1 MEYSKLIILTFIVT
15 ALWDNVLRFLS
26 LNNEKINYG
35 FPDFVRYL
43 KPYFQQHT
51 MLSAALIAG
60 FIGATT
66 QPIILYFMK
75 FPSVKSNTIYIFQFM
90 VLSFTISALFGIL
103 MKATKL
109 FPYLDKYYYDNL
121 GTLRGMYLDGISGL
135 IVQSTIL
142 SLLFISDK
150 IKK

>member
-1 MEYSKLIILTFIVT
+1 MEYSNLIILTFIVT
-15 ALWDNVLRFLS
+15 ALWDVVLRFLS
-26 LNNEKINYG
+26 LNNEKINYK

-60 FIGATT
+60 FVGATT

-75 FPSVKSNTIYIFQFM
+75 FPSVKSNIMYILQFM
-90 VLSFTISALFGIL
+90 VLSYIISAFFGIL

-109 FPYLDKYYYDNL
+109 FPHLDKHYYDKL
-121 GTLRGMYLDGISGL
+121 GTLRGMYHDGISGL

-142 SLLFISDK
+142 ILLFISEK
-150 IKK
+150 MK

>member
-1 MEYSKLIILTFIVT
+1 MEYSNLIILTFIIT
-15 ALWDNVLRFLS
+15 ALWDVVLRFLS
-26 LNNEKINYG
+26 LNNEKINYN

-43 KPYFQQHT
+43 KPYFQHHT

-60 FIGATT
+60 FVGATT

-75 FPSVKSNTIYIFQFM
+75 FPSVKSNIMYIFKFM
-90 VLSFTISALFGIL
+90 VLSYIISAFFGIL

-109 FPYLDKYYYDNL
+109 FPHLDRHYYGNL

-142 SLLFISDK
+142 ILFFISDK
-150 IKK
+150 MK

>member
-1 MEYSKLIILTFIVT
+1 MEYYKLIIITFIIT
-15 ALWDNVLRFLS
+15 ALWDVVLRFLS
-26 LNNEKINYG
+26 LNNEKINYN

-60 FIGATT
+60 FVGATT
-66 QPIILYFMK
+66 QPIILYLMK
-75 FPSVKSNTIYIFQFM
+75 FPSVKSNAIYIFQFM
-90 VLSFTISALFGIL
+90 VLSYIISALFGIL

-109 FPYLDKYYYDNL
+109 FPHLDKHYYENL

-142 SLLFISDK
+142 IIIFFSDK
-150 IKK
+150 MK

>member
-1 MEYSKLIILTFIVT
+1 MEYSNLIILTFIVT
-15 ALWDNVLRFLS
+15 ALWDVVLRFLS
-26 LNNEKINYG
+26 LNNEKINYK

-60 FIGATT
+60 FVGATT

-75 FPSVKSNTIYIFQFM
+75 FPSIKSNIMYILQFM
-90 VLSFTISALFGIL
+90 VLSYIISAFFGIL

-109 FPYLDKYYYDNL
+109 FPHLDKHYYDKL
-121 GTLRGMYLDGISGL
+121 GTLRGMYHDGISGL

-142 SLLFISDK
+142 ILLFISDK
-150 IKK
+150 MK

>member
-1 MEYSKLIILTFIVT
+1 MEYSNLIILTFIIT
-15 ALWDNVLRFLS
+15 ALWDVVLRFLS
-26 LNNEKINYG
+26 LNNEKINYN

-43 KPYFQQHT
+43 KPYFQHHT

-60 FIGATT
+60 FVGAIT

-75 FPSVKSNTIYIFQFM
+75 FPSVKSNIMYIFKFM
-90 VLSFTISALFGIL
+90 VLSYIISAFFGIL

-109 FPYLDKYYYDNL
+109 FPHLDKHYYSNL

-142 SLLFISDK
+142 ILFFISDK
-150 IKK
+150 MK